1 MIGRGRVGK
10 SGGSGRCTRMQW
22 GHQGKQF
29 GRSACGFT
37 CTPRPSFYPGLL
49 HPNGQRTP
57 VGDPAYALGWDIVA
71 PLALRVVA
79 VRALVGVHS
88 WAMKW
93 SMT

>member
-1 MIGRGRVGK
+1 VIGRGRVGK
-10 SGGSGRCTRMQW
+10 SGGSGRCSRMQW

-49 HPNGQRTP
+49 HP
-57 VGDPAYALGWDIVA
+57 AYALGWDIAA